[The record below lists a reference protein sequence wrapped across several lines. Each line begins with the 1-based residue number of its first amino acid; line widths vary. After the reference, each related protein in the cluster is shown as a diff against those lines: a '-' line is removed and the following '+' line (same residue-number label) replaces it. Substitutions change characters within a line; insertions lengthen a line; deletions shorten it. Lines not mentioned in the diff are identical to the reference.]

1 MGHGRFLRM
10 WFNIVSSP
18 PRSSQAITMLSS
30 PPPFGCYF
38 PLHCQSAVLLS
49 ETTTA
54 SAKNLAG
61 PHPFLSYVLLP
72 VSCFCVSCHIY
83 CSLIFSSFHF
93 GNLILYFLIF
103 HFHVPTKPFFFIL
116 RTTLSLC
123 FSLCYL
129 SYFSPTLN
137 GLPPKPS
144 NQAFP
149 NIPIEPLSNTAS
161 SHTFFSLSLSLYPLV
176 NRASLHA
183 PLRGFESRVVSLI
196 AVVEIRDKRRRNKM
210 LKLKRNTNSS
220 FFLFLLV

>member
-83 CSLIFSSFHF
+83 CSLIFS
-93 GNLILYFLIF
+93 LFLISSCISF
-103 HFHVPTKPFFFIL
+103 RKLDSLFLDFSFSCSNKTVFYYSSDNPLPLFFSMLLELF
-116 RTTLSLC
+116 
-123 FSLCYL
+123 FSY
-129 SYFSPTLN
+129 SQRPSTQTI
-137 GLPPKPS
+137 KPS
-144 NQAFP
+144 LP
-149 NIPIEPLSNTAS
+149 E
-161 SHTFFSLSLSLYPLV
+161 HTD
-176 NRASLHA
+176 R
-183 PLRGFESRVVSLI
+183 
-196 AVVEIRDKRRRNKM
+196 
-210 LKLKRNTNSS
+210 TS
-220 FFLFLLV
+220 FQHS